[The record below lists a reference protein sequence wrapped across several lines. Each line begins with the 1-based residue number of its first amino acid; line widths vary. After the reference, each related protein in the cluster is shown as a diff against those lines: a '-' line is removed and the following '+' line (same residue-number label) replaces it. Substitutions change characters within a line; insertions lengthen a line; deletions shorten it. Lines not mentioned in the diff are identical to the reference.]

1 MELSTSAIASF
12 VETLLKWARAHPLRV
27 GLASHAVTSAIFLW
41 YLSEGKPSALLYKLA
56 FRAAMSAVPKS
67 IVDKETEAIRAKI
80 EHSVVGDPKPGE
92 RRLLA
97 LPAEGM
103 SKADVVAALDA
114 AAAADRKKW
123 ASGKVRGGLPADL
136 HSRPRSPRDVD

>member
-1 MELSTSAIASF
+1 MEFSTSAVASF
-12 VETLLKWARAHPLRV
+12 VHRVLRWAGDHPLSV

-41 YLSEGKPSALLYKLA
+41 YLSDGRPMALLYKLA

-67 IVDKETEAIRAKI
+67 VLDKETEAIRAKI

-103 SKADVVAALDA
+103 PRADVVASLDA
-114 AAAADRKKW
+114 AAAADREKW
-123 ASGKVRGGLPADL
+123 ASGKVRRA
-136 HSRPRSPRDVD
+136 